1 MIQTDDQVIFLR
13 YEIENLVRLLS
24 EAKSID
30 ELKEKLIGGLSH
42 IVNPKVLI
50 IAEEE

>member
-1 MIQTDDQVIFLR
+1 MTQTDDQVIFLK
-13 YEIENLVRLLS
+13 YEIKNLVRLLS
-24 EAKSID
+24 EAESID
-30 ELKEKLIGGLSH
+30 ELEEKLINELSH